1 MIATKRTKIVCTVG
15 PSTDKPGVLAAMI
28 AAGMNV
34 ARFNFSHGAHEDH
47 AQRIAQV
54 RHAAAQAG
62 RHVALL
68 LDTKGPEMRLGK
80 FTDNKV
86 QLTAGQP
93 FRLTG
98 RQLAGTHEIA
108 SVSYANLVQEIRP
121 GAKILLADGLIELQV
136 EKIDGDD
143 IVTTVLNSGEVS
155 NNKRVAVPGICINLP
170 PVSDQDAA
178 DINFGIAQGMDFI
191 AASFIQQA
199 SDVLAIRKLLDAAN
213 YPMGII
219 AKIENTPGVNNIDA
233 ILQAA
238 DGVMVAR
245 GDLGV
250 EIPAED
256 VPLVQKQLI
265 KKCNQLGKPVIT
277 ATQMLESMIVNP
289 RPTRAEASDI
299 ANAIMDGTDAIM
311 LSGETASGQYPVEA
325 VSTMARIASRTEQSP
340 DWSRLT
346 ASAAPAKSTTTSAIS
361 HACAQIAA
369 ELGAAAIIAAT
380 QSGYTARMLSKNRP
394 ETPII
399 AVTPHEKTA
408 RQVQLLWGVQPLV
421 DPVSQGSDQMVSE
434 CIRSATAAGLVKT
447 GDLVVVTAGVP
458 SGTQGTTNMIRVHVA
473 AEVLLRGQGIQSRAV
488 TGTVRVI
495 RSPQDLV
502 AYRPG
507 DILAVDSVDDSI
519 APYATQAAAII
530 AEEGGLSSNAAIISI
545 HYNLP
550 VIVGAAGAT
559 EVLETGMLV
568 TVDPN
573 RGLVFRGETNAR

>member
-1 MIATKRTKIVCTVG
+1 MTAMKRTKIVCTVG
-15 PSTDKPGVLAAMI
+15 PSTDKPGVLDAMI

-34 ARFNFSHGAHEDH
+34 ARFNFSHGTHGDH
-47 AQRIAQV
+47 AQRIALV
-54 RHAAAQAG
+54 RQAAAKAG
-62 RHVALL
+62 RHVALM

-80 FTDNKV
+80 FAENKV
-86 QLTAGQP
+86 QLAAGQT

-98 RQLAGTHEIA
+98 RPLAGTQDIA
-108 SVSYANLVQEIRP
+108 SVSYAHLAQEVKP
-121 GAKILLADGLIELQV
+121 GAKILLADGLVELLV
-136 EKIDGDD
+136 EKIEGEE
-143 IVTTVLNSGEVS
+143 IVTTVLNSGEIS

-170 PVSDQDAA
+170 PVSEQDAA
-178 DINFGIAQGMDFI
+178 DISFGIAQDMDFI

-199 SDVLAIRKLLDAAN
+199 SDVLAIRKLLEAAN
-213 YPMGII
+213 HHMGII

-256 VPLVQKQLI
+256 VPLVQKMLI

-311 LSGETASGQYPVEA
+311 LSGETASGQYPIEA
-325 VSTMARIASRTEQSP
+325 VSTMARIATRTEHSLGRACLP
-340 DWSRLT
+340 P
-346 ASAAPAKSTTTSAIS
+346 SAAAAKSTTSAIS

-369 ELGAAAIIAAT
+369 ELDAAAIIAAT

-399 AVTPHEKTA
+399 AVTPYEKTA
-408 RQVQLLWGVQPLV
+408 RQVQLLWGVHPLV
-421 DPVSQGSDQMVSE
+421 DPVSQASDQMVNE
-434 CIRSATAAGLVKT
+434 CVRSATAAGLVKP

-458 SGTQGTTNMIRVHVA
+458 SGTQGTTNMIRVHIA

-507 DILAVDSVDDSI
+507 DILVVDSVDDSI
-519 APYATQAAAII
+519 APHAAQAAAII

-545 HYNLP
+545 HCNLP